1 MLSRRDVDLVEKA
14 IQQMQD
20 RINQLVNDSIRS
32 QLYPKAI
39 ECLCALHNGCQKVN
53 KIKKWRTN
61 TNLILGRWM
70 GRI

>member
-53 KIKKWRTN
+53 KIKK
-61 TNLILGRWM
+61 
-70 GRI
+70 